1 MGRPRA
7 LGYFAHIPLATAIE
21 KNLYHVEEW
30 FHKNFPAYLKEAME
44 RSATILLKDE
54 SGVETGLGKML

>member
-1 MGRPRA
+1 MGSPRA
-7 LGYFAHIPLATAIE
+7 LGYFGHIPLATAIE

-30 FHKNFPAYLKEAME
+30 FHNNYTEYLKEAME

-54 SGVETGLGKML
+54 SGVQTGLGKML